1 MKIMLAAAAFSSEMT
16 GVQRHAFNVV
26 RCLLTRPEISLVH
39 LVVAPWQRAL
49 VQSMAQSM
57 AQSFGIEP
65 GGRLRIHLAPMEHTS
80 IGRNLWYYRGLPALA
95 AQQRADLVHL
105 AYPAPL
111 NPSAYTCPTIVTLHD
126 LYPYEIPANFGFPK
140 VLFNRMILQQ
150 CLRHASAIACV
161 SQITAER
168 LRQYVPAQQHKAVR
182 IYNCVEASAAATNSA
197 TPTNL
202 DPSRLNEDRTPILG
216 WQAIPFLLCVAQ
228 HRRNKNVPLLIRTF
242 AHLLRTRRIDREMK
256 LLIVGIPGPE
266 TQCIHHA
273 IARCQ
278 IAENVVLLDGLSEA
292 ELDWCYTH
300 CEAVVAPSTTEGFGL
315 PVAEALLAG
324 CRVVCSDIPAFR
336 EVGHGCAH
344 FVSLARNPEDALAAA
359 IPKALAAPART
370 PALLPQFSA
379 RTLGAQYLD
388 LYRKLLAAAPS
399 AAGIQA
405 IAPERMTG

>member
-57 AQSFGIEP
+57 AQSFGFEP
-65 GGRLRIHLAPMEHTS
+65 GGRLRIHLAPMKHTS

-105 AYPAPL
+105 SYPVPL
-111 NPSAYTCPTIVTLHD
+111 NPSAYACPTVVTLHD

-140 VLFNRMILQQ
+140 VLFNRMILQH
-150 CLRHASAIACV
+150 CLRNASAIACV
-161 SQITAER
+161 SQITTER
-168 LRQYVPAQQHKAVR
+168 LQQYIPAQQPKAVR
-182 IYNCVEASAAATNSA
+182 IYNCVEASATAKN
-197 TPTNL
+197 P
-202 DPSRLNEDRTPILG
+202 DPSNPDPSQLSEDRTPILG

-242 AHLLRTRRIDREMK
+242 AQLLRTRRIDREMK

-266 TQCIHHA
+266 TQRIHHT
-273 IARCQ
+273 IARCRV
-278 IAENVVLLDGLSEA
+278 AESVVLLDGLSEA

-324 CRVVCSDIPAFR
+324 CRVVCSDIPAFH
-336 EVGHGCAH
+336 EVGHGHAR

-359 IPKALAAPART
+359 IPEALAAPPQT
-370 PALLPQFSA
+370 PAVLPQFSA

-388 LYRKLLAAAPS
+388 LYRKLLTAAPS